1 MLGRPDP
8 PASGYP
14 TGCGPAPVPTYG
26 GVVPDSTNSHDT
38 TDVPTENV
46 LILSCPD
53 QRGIVATVTALL
65 FEHGANIEESQQF
78 QDPRTAQ
85 FFMRIR
91 FSVDIG
97 GPSAQRWRALFSPV
111 GTAYDM
117 DWSIRDAATP
127 YRAVLMVSKF
137 GHCLNDL
144 LFRWRSGALNLD
156 IPAVVSNHPDL
167 EPLVASYGIPFHHVP
182 ITADTKPQAEEAL
195 RRIVGEHDVDLVV
208 LARYMQVL
216 SDDLTRDLSG
226 RVINIHHSFL
236 PSFKGAKPYH
246 QAFARGVK
254 RVGATAH
261 YVTADLDEGPI
272 IEQDV
277 VRVDHRMTP
286 DDLVRAGEEVESR
299 VLARAV
305 RWHCESRVLLNGDRT
320 VVFS

>member
-1 MLGRPDP
+1 
-8 PASGYP
+8 
-14 TGCGPAPVPTYG
+14 
-26 GVVPDSTNSHDT
+26 VPDSAT
-38 TDVPTENV
+38 VPTDHV

-53 QRGIVATVTALL
+53 QRGIVASVTALL

-91 FSVDIG
+91 FSVEIG
-97 GPSAQRWRALFSPV
+97 GPSERGWRELFAPV
-111 GTAYDM
+111 ADLYGM

-127 YRAVLMVSKF
+127 YRAVVMVSRF

-144 LFRWRSGALNLD
+144 LFRWRSGALNMD
-156 IPAVVSNHPDL
+156 IPAVVSNHRDL
-167 EPLVASYGIPFHHVP
+167 EPLVAGYGIPFHHVP
-182 ITADTKPQAEEAL
+182 VTADTKPQAEEAL

-254 RVGATAH
+254 RIGATAH

-286 DDLVRAGEEVESR
+286 EDLVRAGEEVESR